1 MARKKRRRLKKSVR
15 RGCAV
20 ALAIPLFIC
29 LFHLLKA
36 IGNLGSASDDEP
48 EPELVT
54 AADSARLAD
63 MGERLARLLN
73 NPQRIDSSTI
83 SVEVC
88 DITTGRTVYSR
99 NAGRLVPPA
108 SCMKLLTAVS
118 TMQFLGIG
126 HNYTSRVLTTGEQN
140 GPVLCGD
147 LIFCLDDDPL
157 LLSLEPLVTAVS
169 QRGIRRIEGN
179 VVLELARD
187 DTLRAHSTAA
197 PWDIPY
203 HKLPILLKGRGRI
216 EHDLRY
222 LLQAKGV
229 SLAQG
234 RILPQH
240 SGKGLAEVEICRHET
255 PLVDVIAPMLI
266 HSSNIKADA
275 LFGHI
280 ARVGNRWSL
289 VDLTASQW
297 LKTTANAVGGNSE
310 GFIINDG
317 SGLSPDNRL
326 TAHFLVRLLC
336 YAWDNDDMHRVL
348 LEQALATPGHPTRR
362 GSLLWRMTAPD
373 YRDRIFVKT
382 GTLTTCALS
391 SLAGYA
397 RGRDDHWYVFAIVN
411 ENTPV
416 AEGRILQ
423 DRLCHTLIQ

>member
-36 IGNLGSASDDEP
+36 IGNLGSASDGEP

-118 TMQFLGIG
+118 AMQFLGIG
-126 HNYTSRVLTTGEQN
+126 HNYTSRVLTTGEQK

-147 LIFCLDDDPL
+147 LIFRLDDDPL

-275 LFGHI
+275 LFDHI
-280 ARVGNRWSL
+280 ARVGNRWPL

-373 YRDRIFVKT
+373 YCDRIFVKT
-382 GTLTTCALS
+382 GTLTTYALS
-391 SLAGYA
+391 SLAGYV
-397 RGRDDHWYVFAIVN
+397 RGRDDHWYAFAIVN

-423 DRLCHTLIQ
+423 DRLCHTLLQ